1 MKAERLF
8 QILGLV
14 DESLIEE
21 AVSASSPAAVQ
32 RRPSWVRL
40 LAAAACLAVICVG
53 AGGRWQSNPGAGTGS
68 PGDAALAGG
77 ESGSDGHSP
86 GTTFLS
92 YAGPVFPLTTA
103 ETNTRLTA
111 GRTVTWDFAP
121 GSYEDGSPRQ
131 WGAQV
136 TDSYTLTNPADGSVT
151 VNALYPVSTSWLD
164 FPELNA
170 AVTVDSGGTGF
181 SVLSGGYAGGFQ
193 DAGEP
198 DGSTWNLA
206 PPDEWA
212 DYQALLADGEYLSR
226 AMEETAVPEVPVTVY
241 QFTDFAAPHEEY
253 NAATQAVTF
262 TTDPEATTV
271 LSYGFNGMSRD
282 ADRGWCQYSYFVP
295 DGVRRETETKI
306 LIVLGDDI
314 GDYVLQGYADGGCDQ
329 EIDGVSCTVTRRET
343 TLADVL
349 DLLCRAYQAEFEQFS
364 LGRGQESPFRY
375 LSQAQYQGLVWQL
388 LEQYGLFSGT
398 PKDRYSD
405 GRLDEILMEALSQE
419 RVLYLSFPVTVPAG
433 GSVTV
438 AAAFWKAP
446 SYDYGC
452 SGSEN
457 VGLQG
462 YDLVTALGSTLELT
476 DQTAALV
483 NTDTIEIVRQNLGFD
498 LENGVTQVSLDLAE
512 PHYYLEIRPLEGSSQ
527 RRACGSSTG

>member
-1 MKAERLF
+1 M
-8 QILGLV
+8 
-14 DESLIEE
+14 
-21 AVSASSPAAVQ
+21 
-32 RRPSWVRL
+32 
-40 LAAAACLAVICVG
+40 
-53 AGGRWQSNPGAGTGS
+53 
-68 PGDAALAGG
+68 
-77 ESGSDGHSP
+77 
-86 GTTFLS
+86 
-92 YAGPVFPLTTA
+92 
-103 ETNTRLTA
+103 
-111 GRTVTWDFAP
+111 
-121 GSYEDGSPRQ
+121 
-131 WGAQV
+131 

-419 RVLYLSFPVTVPAG
+419 LS
-433 GSVTV
+433 
-438 AAAFWKAP
+438 
-446 SYDYGC
+446 
-452 SGSEN
+452 
-457 VGLQG
+457 L
-462 YDLVTALGSTLELT
+462 
-476 DQTAALV
+476 
-483 NTDTIEIVRQNLGFD
+483 IHI
-498 LENGVTQVSLDLAE
+498 
-512 PHYYLEIRPLEGSSQ
+512 
-527 RRACGSSTG
+527 

>member
-1 MKAERLF
+1 MKSKRLF
-8 QILGLV
+8 RILGLL
-14 DESLIEE
+14 DDDLIED
-21 AVSASSPAAVQ
+21 ADRPMQ
-32 RRPSWVRL
+32 RKARTSRWAWM
-40 LAAAACLAVICVG
+40 AAAACLVVCGVG
-53 AGGRWQSNPGAGTGS
+53 LLGQRMGGATGDTAGADVADPTGER
-68 PGDAALAGG
+68 D
-77 ESGSDGHSP
+77 SGHEEGS
-86 GTTFLS
+86 TFLS

-103 ETNTRLTA
+103 EADTGLTA
-111 GRTVTWDFAP
+111 ERTVTWDFAP

-136 TDSYTLTNPADGSVT
+136 TDSYTLTNPTDGGVT
-151 VNALYPVSTSWLD
+151 INALYPVPTSWLD
-164 FPELNA
+164 FPGLNA
-170 AVTVDSGGTGF
+170 AVTVDGGDAGF
-181 SVLSGGYAGGFQ
+181 SVPPGGYAGGFR

-241 QFTDFAAPHEEY
+241 RFTDFAAPHEEY

-262 TTDPEATTV
+262 TIDPEATTV
-271 LSYGFNGMSRD
+271 LSYGFNGVSWD
-282 ADRGWCQYSYFVP
+282 TDRGWCQYSYFVP
-295 DGVRRETETKI
+295 DGVRRETETKV
-306 LIVLGDDI
+306 LIALGDDI

-388 LEQYGLFSGT
+388 LEQYGLFSDT

-438 AAAFWKAP
+438 AASFWKEP

-462 YDLVTALGSTLELT
+462 YDLVTALGSTLEFT
-476 DQTAALV
+476 GQTAALV

-498 LENGVTQVSLDLAE
+498 LENGVAQVSLDLAE
-512 PHYYLEIRPLEGSSQ
+512 PRYYLEIRPLEG
-527 RRACGSSTG
+527 

>member
-21 AVSASSPAAVQ
+21 ADTASSPAAVQ

-40 LAAAACLAVICVG
+40 LAAAACLAVICAG
-53 AGGRWQSNPGAGTGS
+53 AWGLWQSNPGAGTGS

-77 ESGSDGHSP
+77 ESGGDGHSP
-86 GTTFLS
+86 GTAFLS

-103 ETNTRLTA
+103 EADPGLTA
-111 GRTVTWDFAP
+111 ERTVTWDFAP

-136 TDSYTLTNPADGSVT
+136 TDSYTLTNPTDGGVT

-164 FPELNA
+164 FPGLNA
-170 AVTVDSGGTGF
+170 AVTVDGGDAGF
-181 SVLSGGYAGGFQ
+181 SVLSGGYAGGFR

-212 DYQALLADGEYLSR
+212 DYQALLADGEYLAR

-241 QFTDFAAPHEEY
+241 RFTDFAAPHEEY
-253 NAATQAVTF
+253 DAATQAVTF

-271 LSYGFNGMSRD
+271 LSYGFNGVSWD

-295 DGVRRETETKI
+295 DGVRRETEIKV

-349 DLLCRAYQAEFEQFS
+349 DLLCRAYQAEFEQFGP
-364 LGRGQESPFRY
+364 GRGQESPFRY

-388 LEQYGLFSGT
+388 LEQYGLFSDT

-438 AAAFWKAP
+438 AASFWKEP

-462 YDLVTALGSTLELT
+462 YDLVTALGSTLEFT
-476 DQTAALV
+476 GQTAALV
-483 NTDTIEIVRQNLGFD
+483 NTDTIEIVRQNLGLD
-498 LENGVTQVSLDLAE
+498 LENGVAQVPLDLAE
-512 PHYYLEIRPLEGSSQ
+512 PRYYLEIRPLEG
-527 RRACGSSTG
+527 

>member
-1 MKAERLF
+1 M
-8 QILGLV
+8 
-14 DESLIEE
+14 
-21 AVSASSPAAVQ
+21 
-32 RRPSWVRL
+32 
-40 LAAAACLAVICVG
+40 
-53 AGGRWQSNPGAGTGS
+53 
-68 PGDAALAGG
+68 
-77 ESGSDGHSP
+77 
-86 GTTFLS
+86 
-92 YAGPVFPLTTA
+92 
-103 ETNTRLTA
+103 
-111 GRTVTWDFAP
+111 
-121 GSYEDGSPRQ
+121 
-131 WGAQV
+131 
-136 TDSYTLTNPADGSVT
+136 
-151 VNALYPVSTSWLD
+151 
-164 FPELNA
+164 
-170 AVTVDSGGTGF
+170 
-181 SVLSGGYAGGFQ
+181 
-193 DAGEP
+193 
-198 DGSTWNLA
+198 
-206 PPDEWA
+206 
-212 DYQALLADGEYLSR
+212 
-226 AMEETAVPEVPVTVY
+226 TVY

-512 PHYYLEIRPLEGSSQ
+512 PYYYLEIRPLEG
-527 RRACGSSTG
+527 

>member
-1 MKAERLF
+1 M
-8 QILGLV
+8 
-14 DESLIEE
+14 
-21 AVSASSPAAVQ
+21 P
-32 RRPSWVRL
+32 
-40 LAAAACLAVICVG
+40 
-53 AGGRWQSNPGAGTGS
+53 
-68 PGDAALAGG
+68 
-77 ESGSDGHSP
+77 
-86 GTTFLS
+86 
-92 YAGPVFPLTTA
+92 
-103 ETNTRLTA
+103 
-111 GRTVTWDFAP
+111 P

-226 AMEETAVPEVPVTVY
+226 AMEETAAPEVPVTVY

-282 ADRGWCQYSYFVP
+282 ADRGWCQYSYFGP

-462 YDLVTALGSTLELT
+462 YDLVTALGSTLEFT
-476 DQTAALV
+476 GQTAALV

-512 PHYYLEIRPLEGSSQ
+512 PHYYLEIRPLEG
-527 RRACGSSTG
+527 

>member
-40 LAAAACLAVICVG
+40 LAAAACLAVICAG
-53 AGGRWQSNPGAGTGS
+53 AWGLWQSNPGAGTGS

-77 ESGSDGHSP
+77 ESGGDGHSP

-226 AMEETAVPEVPVTVY
+226 AMEETAAPEVPVTVY

-271 LSYGFNGMSRD
+271 LSYGFNGMSWD

-306 LIVLGDDI
+306 LIVLGNDI

-329 EIDGVSCTVTRRET
+329 EIDGVSCTVTCRET

-438 AAAFWKAP
+438 AASFWKAP

-462 YDLVTALGSTLELT
+462 YDLVTALGSTLEFT
-476 DQTAALV
+476 GQTAALV

-512 PHYYLEIRPLEGSSQ
+512 PHYYLEIRPLEG
-527 RRACGSSTG
+527 